1 MNFFKT
7 KIAIVLI
14 FLMIT
19 PVITAKLCPNKV
31 EKKYENPEINV
42 FDTSSNKVITMKT
55 EEYITCVVAAEMPA
69 DFESEALKAQA
80 VAARTYLAQKGSCAN
95 NAEADICTDSSHCQA
110 FASIEQLKERWGA
123 DFKKY
128 YNKISAAVYDTAGE
142 IITYSGEPISA
153 VFHSTSSGRTES
165 SADVWGSS
173 RPYLQSV
180 ESSVDEKSP
189 KYASSK
195 TVSLD
200 EFKNTIKS
208 ENENVDFTLP
218 MISDVK
224 VTDGGAISTIK
235 IGGVEFKGT
244 KIRELFDL
252 RSANFT
258 IDVIDNDVIFDVRG
272 YGHGVGM
279 SQYGANFMA
288 KNGSSYI
295 QILKK
300 YYQGVK
306 ITDSYNY
313 DN

>member
-1 MNFFKT
+1 MENFEFFSPT
-7 KIAIVLI
+7 K
-14 FLMIT
+14 F
-19 PVITAKLCPNKV
+19 
-31 EKKYENPEINV
+31 V
-42 FDTSSNKVITMKT
+42 FGKG
-55 EEYITCVVAAEMPA
+55 AEMRLGSILQ
-69 DFESEALKAQA
+69 EKG
-80 VAARTYLAQKGSCAN
+80 AQKVLVHYGRN
-95 NAEADICTDSSHCQA
+95 
-110 FASIEQLKERWGA
+110 
-123 DFKKY
+123 
-128 YNKISAAVYDTAGE
+128 SAKQ
-142 IITYSGEPISA
+142 SGL
-153 VFHSTSSGRTES
+153 
-165 SADVWGSS
+165 
-173 RPYLQSV
+173 LQRLLRL
-180 ESSVDEKSP
+180 
-189 KYASSK
+189 
-195 TVSLD
+195 LD
-200 EFKNTIKS
+200 EAGISYLELGGVEPNPRAGLVYQGIELCK
-208 ENENVDFTLP
+208 NENVDFTLP